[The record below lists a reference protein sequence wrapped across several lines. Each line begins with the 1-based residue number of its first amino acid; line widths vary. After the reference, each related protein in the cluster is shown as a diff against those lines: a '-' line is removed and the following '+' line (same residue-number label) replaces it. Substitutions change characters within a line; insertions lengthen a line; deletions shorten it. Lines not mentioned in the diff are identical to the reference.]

1 MMQLSPMYPPA
12 MTIPMEAELTQVG
25 VKALHTVE
33 EVEHAF
39 AQKGTTLLVVNSVC
53 GCGAGCARPAV
64 KMAMQHKPLPIH
76 SVTVFAGVNREAVQR
91 ARAMVPEFP
100 PSSPS
105 IFLLKDGKCVFA
117 LQRSDI
123 EGRDP
128 AMLAEKITK
137 AFDEF
142 CK

>member
-1 MMQLSPMYPPA
+1 MQLPPMYPPA

-33 EVEHAF
+33 EVEHTF

-64 KMAMQHKPLPIH
+64 KMAMSHHVKPTH
-76 SVTVFAGVNREAVQR
+76 SVTVFAGVDREATQR
-91 ARAMVPEFP
+91 ARAVVAEFP

-128 AMLAEKITK
+128 ALLAEKLTK
-137 AFDEF
+137 AFDQY

>member
-1 MMQLSPMYPPA
+1 MYDPAYTAPMQAELQSIGVKPLN
-12 MTIPMEAELTQVG
+12 TIP
-25 VKALHTVE
+25 
-33 EVEHAF
+33 EVEQAL
-39 AQKGTTLLVVNSVC
+39 AQKGTMLLVVNSVC

-64 KMAMQHKPLPIH
+64 KLAMQHKPLPMH
-76 SVTVFAGVNREAVQR
+76 AVTVFAGVDREATHR
-91 ARAMVPEFP
+91 ARAAIPEFP

-128 AMLAEKITK
+128 AALAQKLTA
-137 AFDEF
+137 AFDEY